1 MLVGCRVA
9 LRSQELPSPGCSQW
23 EGVGRDGKRGEEEK
37 RGGEEKRARRDEK
50 KMGRRE
56 GGEKKLRR
64 WRKEW

>member
-37 RGGEEKRARRDEK
+37 RRREEERRKEQEEMKKRWGGEKEEKRS
-50 KMGRRE
+50 
-56 GGEKKLRR
+56 
-64 WRKEW
+64 

>member
-1 MLVGCRVA
+1 MARGTEKPGVA
-9 LRSQELPSPGCSQW
+9 IAWLLP
-23 EGVGRDGKRGEEEK
+23 VGRGGKGWEERRRGEEEK